1 MMRSSLKLFLCFAM
15 AMALGLAL
23 SGTASAQRP
32 DEIMREVRRIPTKD
46 AVDEQGLITI
56 GGIPQWIS
64 VRARHRGSPLL
75 LIVHGG
81 PGFTVSPVSYF
92 YLRDLEEYFT
102 VVQWDQRGA
111 GKTYAASDPATVRPT
126 MSIEQLVED
135 GTELIR
141 YLTRTYGQ
149 KRVVLLGHSFGTVL
163 GVRIARQH
171 PELLAAYVGAGQFTD
186 FDRSERLGHLE
197 TLADA
202 KAAHNEPA
210 VRELEAIAPF
220 PDAERPERNLQNLGK
235 ERRWLA
241 QYGGYYAAGGV
252 GHNGAIATLSP
263 DYTADE
269 LKIRDSAQAFSDEA
283 LWGEIGQISLREE
296 TRFRVPVVI
305 LQGRHDRGTS
315 SALVAEWFERVRAP
329 TKRIV
334 WFEDSAHMTFE
345 EEPGKF
351 LVTLVQEVLPLAR
364 EQRK

>member
-1 MMRSSLKLFLCFAM
+1 MIRSSLRL
-15 AMALGLAL
+15 LAL
-23 SGTASAQRP
+23 IALTLASAGSAFAQMP
-32 DEIMREVRRIPTKD
+32 NEIIRDARRFATKD
-46 AVDEQGLITI
+46 AVDEQRVVTI

-81 PGFTVSPVSYF
+81 PGFTISPVSYF

-111 GKTYAASDPATVRPT
+111 GKTYSLSDPSQMRPT
-126 MSIEQLVED
+126 MSIERLVND

-149 KRVVLLGHSFGTVL
+149 KRVVLLAHSFGTLL
-163 GVRIARQH
+163 GVKIAQQH
-171 PELLAAYVGAGQFTD
+171 PDLLAAYVGTGQFTD
-186 FDRSERLGHLE
+186 FQRSEALGYQE

-202 KAAHNEPA
+202 KAARNQQA
-210 VRELEAIAPF
+210 VRELEEMAPF
-220 PDAERPERNLQNLGK
+220 PDPKRPERNLQNLGK

-241 QYGGYYAAGGV
+241 EYGGYYAGGGV
-252 GHNGAIATLSP
+252 GHNGPIATLSP
-263 DYTADE
+263 DYTAAE
-269 LKIRDSAQAFSDEA
+269 LKTRDRAQAFSDEA
-283 LWGEIGQISLREE
+283 LWSEIGQVNLMGA
-296 TRFRVPVVI
+296 TRFSVPVVI

-315 SALVAEWFERVRAP
+315 SALVREWFDRVRAP
-329 TKRIV
+329 IKRLV

-351 LVTLVQEVLPLAR
+351 LVTLVQEVLPLT
-364 EQRK
+364 RK

>member
-1 MMRSSLKLFLCFAM
+1 MLRSCVDLNVCLAM
-15 AMALGLAL
+15 AMTLA
-23 SGTASAQRP
+23 APAWAQAP
-32 DEIMREVRRIPTKD
+32 NEIMREAGQLAPTD
-46 AVDEQGLITI
+46 AVNEQRLVPI

-111 GKTYAASDPATVRPT
+111 GKTYAASDPAAVRPT
-126 MSIEQLVED
+126 MSIDRLVDD

-141 YLTRTYGQ
+141 HLTRTYGQ
-149 KRVVLLGHSFGTVL
+149 KRVVLLAHSFGTLL
-163 GVRIARQH
+163 GVKIAQQH
-171 PELLAAYVGAGQFTD
+171 PELLSAYVGTGQFTD
-186 FDRSERLGHLE
+186 FERSEALGYQE
-197 TLADA
+197 TLAAA

-210 VRELEAIAPF
+210 VRDLEEMAPF
-220 PDAERPERNLQNLGK
+220 PDPDRPERNLRNLGK

-252 GHNGAIATLSP
+252 GHNGAVATLSP

-269 LKIRDSAQAFSDEA
+269 LKIRDRAQAFSDEA
-283 LWGEIGQISLREE
+283 LWGEVGQVNLSDA
-296 TRFRVPVVI
+296 TRFRVPVII

-315 SALVAEWFERVRAP
+315 SVLAAEWFTRVRAP
-329 TKRIV
+329 SKRFV

-351 LVTLVQEVLPLAR
+351 LVTLVQEVLPLT
-364 EQRK
+364 RK